1 MDRTVTAA
9 GPRSRLARN
18 LAAESEAYGFSLA
31 TWGSGAVVV
40 HDVGVP
46 GVVGASAF
54 VGGAVAGFALLAAV
68 AFGGL
73 LSETETEDR
82 SLAVVSTVHVLATTG
97 TVLSVHAAVVVAR
110 GRFPGALALFAA
122 GVALTVSY
130 NLLLTTEDL
139 LGRVAAER
147 R

>member
-1 MDRTVTAA
+1 MTPD
-9 GPRSRLARN
+9 GPSSRLARN

-40 HDVGVP
+40 HAVGVP

-68 AFGGL
+68 AFEGL
-73 LSETETEDR
+73 FVETERGDR
-82 SLAVVSTVHVLATTG
+82 SLAIVSTVHVLATTG
-97 TVLSVHAAVVVAR
+97 TVLVVHAVVTVVD
-110 GRFPGALALFAA
+110 GRLPEPPALFAA
-122 GVALTVSY
+122 GVAVTVSY

-147 R
+147 E